1 MNNIYTQFLVDNDA
15 CDTSTPVRVKER
27 PRVIDSHTYIVEV
40 PLSLKK
46 AWLVAMDVNLTLVDI
61 THGGVFYMTNLKS
74 EKVGTS
80 TSDVPIYYISAGNHR
95 ANLKNPLLVEDYFRF
110 SSKVAELNFTNST
123 NIAIPLK
130 SYTFYFLRDDIDYC
144 TGYELCSGLVTM
156 YTESYQSVR
165 TRCKNV
171 DVIALEVKY
180 GMCASKSL
188 VLTHKNCFEPFCT

>member
-15 CDTSTPVRVKER
+15 CDTSTPIRVKGR
-27 PRVIDSHTYIVEV
+27 PRVTDSDTYTVEV
-40 PLSLKK
+40 PSSLKK
-46 AWLVAMDVNLTLVDI
+46 AWLVAIDVNLTLADI
-61 THGGVFYMTNLKS
+61 THGGVFYITNLKS

-80 TSDVPIYYISAGNHR
+80 TSDVPIYYISEGDHR
-95 ANLKNPLLVEDYFRF
+95 ANLKNPLLVKDYFRF

-144 TGYELCSGLVTM
+144 TGYELCSDLVSM
-156 YTESYQSVR
+156 YTESYQLVR

-188 VLTHKNCFEPFCT
+188 VLTHKHYFEPF